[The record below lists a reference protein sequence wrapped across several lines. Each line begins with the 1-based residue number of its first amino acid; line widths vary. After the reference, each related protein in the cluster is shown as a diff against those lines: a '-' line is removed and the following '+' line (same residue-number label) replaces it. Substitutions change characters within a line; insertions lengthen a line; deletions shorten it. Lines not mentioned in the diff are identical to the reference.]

1 LKKRI
6 VLIIFFVLLA
16 GVGTMVYYG
25 QQKNQ
30 NKALYYSGSIEA
42 TKADLAFQIG
52 GKVANVLVR
61 EGETVEKDQLLA
73 ELDASELESRMIQ
86 AKANLDLSQKNK
98 EQVEI
103 VFEMYKTSLP
113 AEVERA
119 KAGLSITRNVMAD
132 AKKNYER
139 YAELYKKGVATEKEW
154 DTVRLAYENA
164 ESGYKEAEAA
174 LTQAVSNLDKIDAAS
189 KDIHSAQ
196 SKIDAA
202 MSALEQTA
210 IQLRYAKLKAPMKG
224 VIVSRNVEPGE
235 VVTPGREVLSLADLS
250 RVDLKIFVAETEI
263 GKVIPGQ
270 EVDVKV
276 DTFPDKV
283 FKGKVAFISPE
294 SEFTPKTIETHKER
308 VKLVYLV
315 KVSIQN
321 NDYYLKSGMPADAYF
336 K

>member
-1 LKKRI
+1 M
-6 VLIIFFVLLA
+6 LLA

-25 QQKNQ
+25 QLKNQ
-30 NKALYYSGSIEA
+30 DKALYYSGSIEA

-52 GKVANVLVR
+52 GKVANVMVR
-61 EGETVEKDQLLA
+61 EGESVEKDQLLA

-86 AKANLDLSQKNK
+86 AKANLDLSQRNK

-119 KAGLSITRNVMAD
+119 RAGLSIARNVMAD
-132 AKKNYER
+132 AKKNYDR
-139 YAELYKKGVATEKEW
+139 YAELYKKSVATEKEW
-154 DTVRLAYENA
+154 DTVRLTHENA
-164 ESGYKEAEAA
+164 ASGFKEAEAA
-174 LTQAVSNLDKIDAAS
+174 LTQAVSNLDKIDAAL
-189 KDIHSAQ
+189 KDINSAQ

-210 IQLRYAKLKAPMKG
+210 IQLRYANLKAPMKG

-276 DTFPDKV
+276 DTFPDKI